1 MCFSSP
7 AFARQRPA
15 LDRHR
20 QDEPAPPALA
30 APLPPRAPNL
40 RKARRHRARRRV
52 SGYFETR
59 LWLTVLSA
67 TTESQNAV
75 TERTANNQLR
85 ARGATPTTD
94 VSPHGQSWPCF
105 GRERLPR
112 RPKGQ
117 QPCLGKSGEKCL
129 DCFGSAEPRHI
140 PGWADNPKVVGSNPT
155 RDLNHAYHSCR
166 PTPTRIES
174 RVSFPGR
181 PWQEARSQ
189 AQADRI

>member
-1 MCFSSP
+1 MRPPPVLNNRCSASSETSAGSP
-7 AFARQRPA
+7 QAGRAGT
-15 LDRHR
+15 
-20 QDEPAPPALA
+20 A
-30 APLPPRAPNL
+30 ACAGGTFTPRAPNL

-105 GRERLPR
+105 GANGSQGDPKANNLALARVGRSVWTASVPLSLATSLGGLLTQR
-112 RPKGQ
+112 SSVQIRPG
-117 QPCLGKSGEKCL
+117 
-129 DCFGSAEPRHI
+129 I
-140 PGWADNPKVVGSNPT
+140 
-155 RDLNHAYHSCR
+155 
-166 PTPTRIES
+166 
-174 RVSFPGR
+174 
-181 PWQEARSQ
+181 
-189 AQADRI
+189 

>member
-7 AFARQRPA
+7 AFAQARQRPA

-30 APLPPRAPNL
+30 ASLPPRAPNL

-105 GRERLPR
+105 GANGSQGDPKANNLALARVGRSVWTASVPLSLATSLGGLLTQR
-112 RPKGQ
+112 SSVQIRPG
-117 QPCLGKSGEKCL
+117 
-129 DCFGSAEPRHI
+129 I
-140 PGWADNPKVVGSNPT
+140 
-155 RDLNHAYHSCR
+155 
-166 PTPTRIES
+166 
-174 RVSFPGR
+174 
-181 PWQEARSQ
+181 
-189 AQADRI
+189 